1 MHDIKFIK
9 ENSKY
14 FDKQLNKRGLP
25 PQADKILNEHE
36 LYLKLLKETQ
46 ILQEKKTYYP
56 KNFLRSLVK

>member
-25 PQADKILNEHE
+25 PRADKILNVHE
-36 LYLKLLKETQ
+36 LYLQLLKQTQ
-46 ILQEKKTYYP
+46 VLQEKKNLFT
-56 KNFLRSLVK
+56 KIANRFI